1 MSQARRLLG
10 VFGANNPTKSAASV
24 TPADF
29 LIGGIIGQFERK
41 FDKAIEINNTR
52 QAEIIFGLHNNAA
65 YYGWDAL
72 NSFFQNLAGVS
83 AKLFVKSHVGYTGSA
98 IDAVQGFANLLDGSS
113 ANTLK
118 LKAAWQDVTEYGA
131 NTNRTGYTITNGF
144 RFETLLAAT
153 VAAAAT
159 SAQLDSIIGVR
170 VGDLLRFNVTS
181 GPVYKKITAINES
194 TRFVSWTGA
203 FDGSL
208 TGAIGDAVKVLG
220 FQLKTYRKT
229 IGGIVSEVDVELGKI
244 WCTMEPEVTEFYVTN
259 IFKSSNY
266 LAAEDLAS
274 VSVLNLSFPVD
285 VASVAYLTSGADGT
299 APTTAAHWSRDLVAF
314 DTLPVRFMGNPET
327 TNQTIQSAGET
338 YCQSRTDNPK
348 WLFTIT
354 ADRTKAQLITIGQS
368 LQRSD
373 AHLGI
378 LVAHWMQIADPF
390 STSPIAPPRSVPNL
404 GFVMADWMRSIGLDG
419 IHYIPARKERP
430 LFGAVG
436 IVGDQF
442 LNDQDRTD
450 LSNAGVNVI
459 QFSAGSG
466 FVIRNFFTLS
476 TAEEFQFANG
486 LLMRDFIKVSAV
498 DSLQT
503 SENKPNNFKRIT
515 ADRMAILNFLHRLWR
530 SGSTGTVPE
539 GETFG
544 QSFGTDGAPT
554 QPADHFEVQAD
565 EINNPQ
571 TSINNGERNLDVWF
585 TFPAPAGSI
594 RIGVGILLRS

>member
-1 MSQARRLLG
+1 MSINRRVLG
-10 VFGANNPTKSAASV
+10 VFGANNPTKRSASV

-29 LIGGIIGQFERK
+29 LIGGLIAQFERK
-41 FDKAIEINNTR
+41 FDKAIEINNAR
-52 QAEIIFGLHNNAA
+52 QAEIIFGPHNNSAF
-65 YYGWDAL
+65 YGWDQL
-72 NSFFQNLAGVS
+72 NGFFQNLAGAT

-98 IDAVQGFANLLDGSS
+98 IDAVQGFANLVDGSA

-118 LKAAWQDVTEYGA
+118 MKAAWQDVTEYGA

-194 TRFVSWTGA
+194 ARTVSWTGA

-220 FQLKTYRKT
+220 FQVKTYRKT
-229 IGGIVSEVDVELGKI
+229 IGGIVTEVDVELGKI

-259 IFKSSNY
+259 VFKSSNY

-274 VSVLNLSFPVD
+274 ASVLNLSFPID
-285 VASVAYLTSGADGT
+285 VSTVAYLSSGADGT
-299 APTTAAHWSRDLVAF
+299 SPTTSAHWSRDLTSF
-314 DTLPVRFMGNPET
+314 DNLPVRFLANPET

-338 YCQSRTDNPK
+338 YCQGRSDNPK
-348 WLFTIT
+348 WLFTLV

-373 AHLGI
+373 AHLGVA
-378 LVAHWMQIADPF
+378 VAHWLQVEDPF
-390 STSPIAPPRSVPNL
+390 SSSPIAPPRNVPNV
-404 GFVMADWMRSIGLDG
+404 GFIMADWMRSIALDG
-419 IHYIPARKERP
+419 IHFIPARKERP
-430 LFGAVG
+430 LFGVVG
-436 IVGDQF
+436 ILGDQF
-442 LNDQDRTD
+442 LSDQDRTD
-450 LSNAGVNVI
+450 LSVAGINVI
-459 QFSAGSG
+459 QFIAGSG

-476 TAEEFQFANG
+476 TATEFQFANG
-486 LLMRDFIKVSAV
+486 LLMRDFIKISSV

-503 SENKPNNFKRIT
+503 SENKPNNFARIQG
-515 ADRMAILNFLHRLWR
+515 DRMAILQFLHRLWR
-530 SGSTGTVPE
+530 SGSTGLVPE

-544 QSFGTDGAPT
+544 QTFGTDGAPT

-571 TSINNGERNLDVWF
+571 TSIDNGERNLDVWF
-585 TFPAPAGSI
+585 TYPAPAGSI
-594 RIGVGILLRS
+594 RIGVGILLRN